1 MGFQK
6 YLRPITLLNCDY
18 KILTKCFVGL
28 LTPVMGEIICSG
40 QLCSIKNK
48 NILFGIS
55 NITSSLDYINS
66 HNIPAYLAS
75 FDMFKAYDRVMLD
88 YLVKVMKA
96 MGFPDKFISWML
108 MLHEGATTC
117 FLLNFLSNPINVLF
131 SIRQGDPL
139 SMLLYIIYI
148 EPLLLMINKLT
159 KGLFVSNLVQKD
171 EDFCDDLNF
180 LSEHESDLLVIENTF
195 TRFESIS
202 GALLSRSWKSKV
214 MGLGPWRNKVDW
226 PLPWITVKN
235 ELKIFGFQICQ
246 TYKKTLERC
255 WTECYMGFNRVL
267 MSWSSR
273 QLDTLVQRVEVIRLF
288 ATSKLWYKASA
299 LPLPLKYAKKFESA
313 IFRFLWIGKLEK
325 LKLDEVKNTA
335 LSGGLNLPCVVSKAD
350 SLFLTQ
356 TCRLLSIPN
365 NKQYKHIKY
374 WLGLYI
380 REYFPD
386 MGQGPHAEI
395 ISPYF
400 LHMKALLIGGIVLG
414 EIQVSNLKKT
424 SAKTLY
430 DGFTSSF
437 PPPKIEFKF
446 DIDWSQVWRR
456 LQSPML
462 EPRAR
467 EVLFMLINNIIAN
480 RDRLHNKFNMVPSP
494 NCLHCNVLQDN
505 VHLFSEC
512 VLVRE
517 SWFWVRQRILGILPN
532 TNRTTS
538 NFEFLNLM
546 FDSDRMNGEVIWIL
560 GIYVQLVWDVVIC
573 KKKHLKLETTKSE
586 YEMKYS
592 THQKSNMPHLNYIVG
607 LLS

>member
-1 MGFQK
+1 M
-6 YLRPITLLNCDY
+6 
-18 KILTKCFVGL
+18 
-28 LTPVMGEIICSG
+28 
-40 QLCSIKNK
+40 
-48 NILFGIS
+48 
-55 NITSSLDYINS
+55 
-66 HNIPAYLAS
+66 
-75 FDMFKAYDRVMLD
+75 
-88 YLVKVMKA
+88 
-96 MGFPDKFISWML
+96 
-108 MLHEGATTC
+108 
-117 FLLNFLSNPINVLF
+117 
-131 SIRQGDPL
+131 
-139 SMLLYIIYI
+139 
-148 EPLLLMINKLT
+148 
-159 KGLFVSNLVQKD
+159 VQKD

-325 LKLDEVKNTA
+325 LKLDEVKNSA

-546 FDSDRMNGEVIWIL
+546 FDSDRMDGEIIWIL

-573 KKKHLKLETTKSE
+573 KKKHLKLETMKSE